1 MKTLR
6 ISLFALA
13 FGIGVTA
20 CNPNGGEEVTPMAE
34 AGEVV
39 HKKGSDS
46 PD

>member
-6 ISLFALA
+6 LALFAFIL
-13 FGIGVTA
+13 GVGLTA
-20 CNPNGGEEVTPMAE
+20 CDPNGNDEVTPMAE